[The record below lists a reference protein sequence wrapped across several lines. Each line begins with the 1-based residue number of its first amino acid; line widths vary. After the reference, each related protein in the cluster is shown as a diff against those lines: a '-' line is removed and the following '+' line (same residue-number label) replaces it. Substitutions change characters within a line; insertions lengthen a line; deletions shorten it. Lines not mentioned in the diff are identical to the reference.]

1 MRGEKI
7 RKPVEYIKSLERIIE
22 LAPDMIV
29 PSHKD
34 PIIDKTVIMDGLV
47 KMRDATRFVH
57 DATVAG
63 MNAGNSYE
71 IYWLN
76 YRIRDT
82 QAKLAN

>member
-63 MNAGNSYE
+63 MNAGTAMKS
-71 IYWLN
+71 IG
-76 YRIRDT
+76 
-82 QAKLAN
+82 